1 MQHWYNRYNRI
12 NLESLNRLAAPL
24 FFMLMLWWCWRLAS
38 MIWWGVAP
46 PKLPIVQ
53 SVSLGS
59 QQPLMPDIVRFSLFE
74 PPPPQTVAPVVEYT
88 PPAVAIKL
96 DGVLL
101 SGRSSSAL
109 LRVNDK
115 ADNYR
120 IGQKL
125 ADSDYRLTEVY
136 WNRVVVRD
144 SRGARRTVKFG
155 DPPLP
160 PPPMT
165 GSVESATR
173 TADHPEREGNG
184 TDSNLNSNSNSATSG
199 INQAIQ
205 SLQTNRDQYLNQMGL
220 TIGSNGLEITD
231 RTPANLR
238 AKIGLRAGDRI
249 VSVNGLRLTG
259 SGNEAQL
266 LEQVKNSGQARIE
279 IQRGNQTMTVQQ
291 TL

>member
-1 MQHWYNRYNRI
+1 MQHWSNRI
-12 NLESLNRLAAPL
+12 NLEGLSRLAAPVFL
-24 FFMLMLWWCWRLAS
+24 VLMLWWCWRLAS
-38 MIWWGVAP
+38 MMWWVIAP
-46 PKLPIVQ
+46 PKLPVVQ

-74 PPPPQTVAPVVEYT
+74 PPPTQTASPVVAYT
-88 PPAVAIKL
+88 PPTVAIKL

-101 SGRSSSAL
+101 SGRGSSAL

-125 ADSDYRLTEVY
+125 ADSDYRLTKVY

-144 SRGARRTVKFG
+144 SQGQRRTVKFG

-160 PPPMT
+160 PPPPA
-165 GSVESATR
+165 GSVGSSTGAP
-173 TADHPEREGNG
+173 ANPDREGNG
-184 TDSNLNSNSNSATSG
+184 TDSNPNGTSNSGTNG

-205 SLQTNRDQYLNQMGL
+205 SLQSNRDQYLNQMGL
-220 TIGSNGLEITD
+220 TAGSNGLEITD

-249 VSVNGLRLTG
+249 VSVNGMRLTG

-279 IQRGNQTMTVQQ
+279 IQRGDQTMTVQQ
-291 TL
+291 TF